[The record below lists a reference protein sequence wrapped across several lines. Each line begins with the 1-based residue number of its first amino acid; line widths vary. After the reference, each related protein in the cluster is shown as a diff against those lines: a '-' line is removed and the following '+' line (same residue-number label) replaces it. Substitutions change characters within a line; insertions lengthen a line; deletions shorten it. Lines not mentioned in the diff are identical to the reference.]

1 MRIKERK
8 TSKNKNP
15 NHEKRNEGKYKQRQ
29 KPLEEKKT
37 RKLKKSAKSNH
48 PNVAKECC
56 LPLGLELSSSVG
68 WLGPKTRRKL
78 NNE

>member
-29 KPLEEKKT
+29 KPLEEKSKEI
-37 RKLKKSAKSNH
+37 LKNPQSQITQTTLRNAAYH
-48 PNVAKECC
+48 
-56 LPLGLELSSSVG
+56 
-68 WLGPKTRRKL
+68 
-78 NNE
+78 